1 MVSITTNK
9 RFYRSISLLILLT
22 SFQFSAI
29 SQEES
34 MDEDINW
41 SERLIQEVKLENP
54 VYKPVLSAGV
64 GILQFHGDVKN
75 PYNKDVTLG
84 TAAFNIDVYR
94 ALTPDFKFGF
104 RFLYG
109 QLNGNTVSSLPK
121 YNRNFQT
128 QMMSYGVGLT
138 YNFAH
143 IPIVGKNENRIL
155 SPYITFGGEF
165 INYDVFGDKKSLE
178 NQEYHY
184 WSDGSIKDKPENE
197 DYQRSAKT
205 LYRDYDYE
213 TSLSNE
219 NIDKLNDPTPVTF
232 GLPIDIGFDF
242 ILSQKVQFR
251 IGYNYHI
258 TFNDIADNITTKG
271 SNYDKNPERK
281 GEKGNDRFSYA
292 YASFTLDL
300 FSKTTEERQL
310 QFLDLGAGGI
320 FDFWDMDGDFVMDIY
335 DQCPW
340 TPYGQPVDTVGCPFD
355 DDGDNVPNHADEE
368 KNTPKNTFYINGKGV
383 AVSEADLLKELNNKQ
398 SFSQVDI
405 YRHYPSLLDGTGLY
419 RRFYKEIPGKF
430 KSLDIDKD
438 DYISLPELLKSIDGF
453 FDGTVDLKVED
464 LYELNE
470 FFFIQ

>member
-1 MVSITTNK
+1 MVSIITNK
-9 RFYRSISLLILLT
+9 RLLRFFVLFFYFVLSGTLV
-22 SFQFSAI
+22 F
-29 SQEES
+29 SQEGLD
-34 MDEDINW
+34 DEDINW
-41 SERLIQEVKLENP
+41 SDRLIQEVKLENP
-54 VYKPVLSAGV
+54 VYKPIISIGA
-64 GILQFHGDVKN
+64 GILQFHGDVRN
-75 PYNKDVTLG
+75 PYNKDATLG
-84 TAAFNIDVYR
+84 TGAFSVDVYR
-94 ALTPDFKFGF
+94 SLSPELKFGF

-109 QLNGNTVSSLPK
+109 QLNGNSFSDQPK

-143 IPIVGKNENRIL
+143 IPIVGKNEKRVL
-155 SPYITFGGEF
+155 SPYITLGGEF
-165 INYDVFGDKKSLE
+165 INYDIFGDRKTTG

-184 WSDGSIKDKPENE
+184 WSDGSIKNRPERPE
-197 DYQRSAKT
+197 YFRTAKT
-205 LYRDYDYE
+205 LYWDYDYE

-219 NIDKLNDPTPVTF
+219 NIDKLDDPTPVTF
-232 GLPIDIGFDF
+232 GIPIDLGFDF

-251 IGYNYHI
+251 IGYSYHF

-340 TPYGQPVDTVGCPFD
+340 TPYGTPVDSVGCPFD
-355 DDGDNVPNHADEE
+355 DDGDGVPNHADKE
-368 KNTPKNTFYINGKGV
+368 KNTPKSAFYVDVDGV
-383 AVSEADLLKELNNKQ
+383 GIAEKTILKELNDKQ
-398 SFSQVDI
+398 SFSQADI

-419 RRFYKEIPGKF
+419 RRFYKEIPAKF
-430 KSLDIDKD
+430 KSLDTDKD
-438 DYISLPELLKSIDGF
+438 DYISLPELLKGIDRF
-453 FDGTVDLKVED
+453 FEGDLDLEVGD